1 MQSMINFVF
10 CFIGYN
16 LADLAVIQSGLADL
30 ENLAVI
36 GALSILCGLDHIFLT
51 TDMNFS

>member
-1 MQSMINFVF
+1 MQNMINFVF

-36 GALSILCGLDHIFLT
+36 GALSILSGLDHIFF
-51 TDMNFS
+51 DNGHEF

>member
-1 MQSMINFVF
+1 MQNNFVF

-16 LADLAVIQSGLADL
+16 LADLAVIQSGLA
-30 ENLAVI
+30 VI
-36 GALSILCGLDHIFLT
+36 GALSILSGLDHIFLT